1 MKQKLLTLFALLAF
15 VGGGNFLWAATETI
29 SWKASSVPTGGIV
42 DHPKSDVL
50 QIAFGTAVNNNTN
63 NWKVEAGSVTVS
75 YGGKDYSFDKYATTS
90 NVNGAADND
99 LAANGSSAKNYIA
112 FIPKY
117 DGTLI
122 IVAHNLGTGSDT
134 KYTCC
139 YEDGIQKSGTII
151 GNGSLNIA
159 YDGHTD
165 VKILNGGT
173 AVTGGIKINVTANKV
188 YTFSQSGSKARWM
201 GIIFEYESGAKTTT
215 TKNAEKTNQ
224 TYYAYNDVAYSGDA
238 VISSKVD
245 EVTFKGICNFAGT
258 NIQNGSIMF
267 TIGGKTYKSFKVAK
281 GSTYTLTPE
290 AGITINNASLYA
302 LSNDDVKTI
311 KITTGS
317 GDTETGNRTANTT
330 PTEITLTK
338 NADEKFYF
346 TVSNES
352 AANQGIIVL
361 VINYDKAENVDVTI
375 SDAGYATL
383 YYDKKLAIP
392 AGVTAYAATVKDAE
406 TITLT
411 EIENVIP
418 ANTGVILKADAG
430 KYNFVVTNADAP
442 AVDNNIL
449 VGTTTATTKA
459 ALGGT
464 VYTLGQDGEGVV
476 GLRSFTGTDIR
487 AYSAYATSIAA
498 SARGFFTFE
507 TKTTGVKAIE
517 KTQSANNAYYNLAGQ
532 RVAQPQKGL
541 YIVNGKKVIIK

>member
-1 MKQKLLTLFALLAF
+1 MKQKLLTLFALLLGVCSGAW
-15 VGGGNFLWAATETI
+15 GQTWWRATSTTVVTADTKYVEDDVLEVKTVYAGKI
-29 SWKASSVPTGGIV
+29 SGYSRTYTTDNESFSSSIQIRVNTAPSAEVPTGTSKDNCTPLVI
-42 DHPKSDVL
+42 
-50 QIAFGTAVNNNTN
+50 TAKKNATIKFYYRRQPSN
-63 NWKVEAGSVTVS
+63 SVYAS
-75 YGGKDYSFDKYATTS
+75 NDGKDLKMVDQSAPTTLIAAKSFVHDATDGDYGYAIKEYDLQKGKIYTVWAIGTTIS
-90 NVNGAADND
+90 LNG
-99 LAANGSSAKNYIA
+99 
-112 FIPKY
+112 FVY
-117 DGTLI
+117 DG
-122 IVAHNLGTGSDT
+122 
-134 KYTCC
+134 
-139 YEDGIQKSGTII
+139 
-151 GNGSLNIA
+151 
-159 YDGHTD
+159 
-165 VKILNGGT
+165 
-173 AVTGGIKINVTANKV
+173 
-188 YTFSQSGSKARWM
+188 
-201 GIIFEYESGAKTTT
+201 GAKTTT

-302 LSNDDVKTI
+302 LSNDNEKTI

-352 AANQGIIVL
+352 AAGQGIIVL

-430 KYNFVVTNADAP
+430 KYNFVVTNTDAP

-507 TKTTGVKAIE
+507 TKTTGIKAIE